1 MELVGL
7 IEPLET
13 VNDRFRYLRISNNL
27 TLKEVG
33 KSMNKTD
40 KQINFMELGK
50 RGIHAEDVCDYS
62 RVFNVSPNWLLTGR
76 E

>member
-50 RGIHAEDVCDYS
+50 RGIHVEDVYDYS
-62 RVFNVSPNWLLTGR
+62 RVFNVSPNWLLLGR